1 MVTAAKAFS
10 VNRHACAKAGLHRRW
25 AISGPLLLTLLLPAL
40 SACQQADLRPEL
52 PTVTEP
58 PSDVVESSRK
68 YAPLLDEV
76 RTALEKDFPGI
87 GWRAGDPYSIGE
99 RTDGQCSLRLP
110 TLRSEGDVVRASEQF
125 QKVMDAINPV
135 LEPNGFSPV
144 SDLDEGSQGWWSVTS
159 GNAQG
164 ARVRIFGRTWVD
176 LTLDVPV
183 DSGTCAP
190 AELTGLA
197 P

>member
-1 MVTAAKAFS
+1 MGTAAKAFR

-58 PSDVVESSRK
+58 PSGVVESSRK

-87 GWRAGDPYSIGE
+87 GWRAGDPNSIGE

-135 LEPNGFSPV
+135 LEPKGFSPV